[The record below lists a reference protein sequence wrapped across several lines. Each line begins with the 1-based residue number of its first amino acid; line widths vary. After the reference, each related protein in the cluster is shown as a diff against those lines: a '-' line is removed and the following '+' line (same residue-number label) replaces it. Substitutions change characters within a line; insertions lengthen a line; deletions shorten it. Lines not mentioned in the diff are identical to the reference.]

1 MIDNKYN
8 QYCSMLPMKM
18 VQRVNPKSFPHEKC
32 LFNNILNF
40 VSI

>member
-1 MIDNKYN
+1 MAAIITNWKWAYYYDPSSEDL
-8 QYCSMLPMKM
+8 QSGDP
-18 VQRVNPKSFPHEKC
+18 